1 MSKCRRVSPL
11 QPPVGLFGLC
21 VAVLGFS
28 TVAARA
34 QSVADFY
41 KGKQITVIVGSSPGG
56 GYDAQGRLVSRHLGK
71 HIPGNPG
78 FVVQNMPGAGSLQ
91 ATNHLYNLAA
101 KDGTVMGL
109 VQRGMLTAKL
119 TSPQGVRFDVEKFNW
134 IGNLASETA
143 VTVVWHDSPIK
154 TIEDLF
160 SKETIVGGTG
170 PTIDTETTPRLYN
183 ALIGTKF
190 RIVGGY
196 PGTSEVLLAME
207 RGEVMGLG
215 DWSWSNVKTR
225 RPEYLTEKKIRVLM
239 QGALQKEPDLP
250 DVPLALDFVKNDE
263 DRKVMELFLA
273 QKTVARPVVAP
284 PDIPAARVAALRAA
298 LVAMAKDP
306 EFRADAQKTKLE
318 IDVSSGDTVDAVV
331 KRIVSTPQALA
342 DKLTAAISAPAGK

>member
-1 MSKCRRVSPL
+1 MSGHRDTALRLLPIRIASLSAVAL
-11 QPPVGLFGLC
+11 ALC
-21 VAVLGFS
+21 SGPSA
-28 TVAARA
+28 A

-41 KGKQITVIVGSSPGG
+41 KGKQITMIVGSSPGG
-56 GYDAQGRLVSRHLGK
+56 GYDAQGRLVARHISK

-78 FVVQNMPGAGSLQ
+78 MVVQNMPGAGSLQ

-101 KDGTVMGL
+101 KDGTVIGI

-119 TSPQGVRFDVEKFNW
+119 TSPQGVRFDIEKFNW

-154 TIEDLF
+154 TVEDLF

-183 ALIGTKF
+183 ALLGTKF

-250 DVPLALDFVKNDE
+250 DTPLALDFVKNDD

-273 QKTVARPVVAP
+273 QKAVARPVVAP
-284 PDIPAARVAALRAA
+284 PDIPGPRVAALRDGFM
-298 LVAMAKDP
+298 AMAKDP
-306 EFRADAQKTKLE
+306 EFIADANKTKLE
-318 IDVSSGDTVDAVV
+318 IDISSGASVDAVV

-342 DKLTAAISAPAGK
+342 DRLTAAIAAPAK

>member
-1 MSKCRRVSPL
+1 MTKDRHSVSVMQTIGYAAL
-11 QPPVGLFGLC
+11 GAAAVGLSSAPGQ
-21 VAVLGFS
+21 
-28 TVAARA
+28 A

-41 KGKQITVIVGSSPGG
+41 KGKQVIVIVGSSPGG
-56 GYDAQGRLVSRHLGK
+56 GYDAQGRLVARHLGK

-91 ATNHLYNLAA
+91 ATNHLYNLAP

-154 TIEDLF
+154 TVEDLF
-160 SKETIVGGTG
+160 AKETIVGGTG
-170 PTIDTETTPRLYN
+170 PTIDTETTPRLFN

-207 RGEVMGLG
+207 RGEVHGLG

-250 DVPLALDFVKNDE
+250 DVPLALDYVKNDE

-284 PDIPAARVAALRAA
+284 PEIPKDRVAALRSAFM
-298 LVAMAKDP
+298 AMAKDS
-306 EFRADAQKTKLE
+306 EFRADAEKTKLE
-318 IDVSSGDTVDAVV
+318 IDVSSGEAVDAVV

-342 DKLTAAISAPAGK
+342 DRLTAAITAPAGK

>member
-1 MSKCRRVSPL
+1 MIHANSLLHS
-11 QPPVGLFGLC
+11 VGAFGLG
-21 VAVLGFS
+21 AAALALSSTSSLG
-28 TVAARA
+28 
-34 QSVADFY
+34 QSLADFY
-41 KGKQITVIVGSSPGG
+41 TGKQITMIVGSSPGG
-56 GYDAQGRLVSRHLGK
+56 GYDAQGRLVARHLGK

-119 TSPQGVRFDVEKFNW
+119 TSPKGVRFDIEKFNW

-154 TIEDLF
+154 TTQDLF
-160 SKETIVGGTG
+160 TKETIVGGTG

-225 RPEYLTEKKIRVLM
+225 RPEFLTEKKIRVLM

-250 DVPLALDFVKNDE
+250 DVPLALDFVKNE
-263 DRKVMELFLA
+263 DDRRVMELFLA
-273 QKTVARPVVAP
+273 QKAVARPVVAP
-284 PDIPAARVAALRAA
+284 PGIPKERVTALRTAFME
-298 LVAMAKDP
+298 MAKDP
-306 EFRADAQKTKLE
+306 EFRADAEKTKLE
-318 IDVSSGDTVDAVV
+318 IAPTSGESIDAVV
-331 KRIVSTPQALA
+331 KRIVSTPQKLA
-342 DKLTAAISAPAGK
+342 DRLKAAITAPAK

>member
-1 MSKCRRVSPL
+1 MNRNRIGAL
-11 QPPVGLFGLC
+11 RLYAVGAAGLS
-21 VAVLGFS
+21 AAALALFS
-28 TVAARA
+28 TPSAA

-41 KGKQITVIVGSSPGG
+41 KGKQVTIIVGSSPGG
-56 GYDAQGRLVSRHLGK
+56 GYDAQGRLVARHINK
-71 HIPGNPG
+71 HIPGNPVI
-78 FVVQNMPGAGSLQ
+78 VVQNMPGAGSLQ
-91 ATNHLYNLAA
+91 ATNHLYNLAP
-101 KDGTVMGL
+101 KDGTFMGL

-119 TSPQGVRFDVEKFNW
+119 TSPQGVRFDIEKFNW

-154 TIEDLF
+154 TVEDLF

-250 DVPLALDFVKNDE
+250 DVPLALDFVKNDD

-273 QKTVARPVVAP
+273 QKAVARPVVAP
-284 PDIPAARVAALRAA
+284 PDIPGPRVAALRDAFM
-298 LVAMAKDP
+298 AMAKDP
-306 EFRADAQKTKLE
+306 QFIADAEKTKLE
-318 IDVSSGDTVDAVV
+318 IDVSSGASVDAVV

-342 DKLTAAISAPAGK
+342 DRLTAAITAPAK